1 MKTTFSYLWNDMNI
15 LLSTSLCVHPYFAF
29 RIFSGPQHRQNMQPN
44 QGSKVRGTE
53 DQEQQASFMSRNV
66 FYPGVK
72 TRGCDLRP
80 GCFKFQPSVIIL
92 RLSLL
97 QMNAGLG
104 FLVWILSLVNFSPFF
119 SSWTDNA
126 LWNKSNGSYVNK
138 DFGTLPLIFSTSKYS
153 RSKFQP
159 CPSFLAPQVL

>member
-1 MKTTFSYLWNDMNI
+1 MNI

-104 FLVWILSLVNFSPFF
+104 FLVWILPLVNFSPFF
-119 SSWTDNA
+119 PAQLTMHYGIRAMEAMSIRISELCLSFSPHANISDGFNLDNH
-126 LWNKSNGSYVNK
+126 
-138 DFGTLPLIFSTSKYS
+138 FSACKYS
-153 RSKFQP
+153 R
-159 CPSFLAPQVL
+159 

>member
-1 MKTTFSYLWNDMNI
+1 MNI

-53 DQEQQASFMSRNV
+53 DQEQQTSFMSCNI
-66 FYPGVK
+66 FHPGVK
-72 TRGCDLRP
+72 IKGCDLRP

-97 QMNAGLG
+97 QMNAGFG
-104 FLVWILSLVNFSPFF
+104 FLVWILPLVNFSPFF
-119 SSWTDNA
+119 PAQLTMHYGIRAMEAMSIRISE
-126 LWNKSNGSYVNK
+126 LCLS
-138 DFGTLPLIFSTSKYS
+138 FSPHANISDGKG
-153 RSKFQP
+153 
-159 CPSFLAPQVL
+159 LAPFTYTVKL

>member
-1 MKTTFSYLWNDMNI
+1 MNI

-97 QMNAGLG
+97 QMNAGFG
-104 FLVWILSLVNFSPFF
+104 FLVWILPLVNFSPFF
-119 SSWTDNA
+119 PAQLTMHYGIRAMEAMSIRISE
-126 LWNKSNGSYVNK
+126 LCLS
-138 DFGTLPLIFSTSKYS
+138 FSPHANISDGKG
-153 RSKFQP
+153 
-159 CPSFLAPQVL
+159 LAPFTYTVKL

>member
-1 MKTTFSYLWNDMNI
+1 MNI
-15 LLSTSLCVHPYFAF
+15 LLSTSLCVHPYIAF

-53 DQEQQASFMSRNV
+53 DQEQQTSFMSCNI
-66 FYPGVK
+66 FHPGVK
-72 TRGCDLRP
+72 IRGCDLRP

-97 QMNAGLG
+97 QMNAGFG
-104 FLVWILSLVNFSPFF
+104 FFVWILPLVNFSPFF
-119 SSWTDNA
+119 SSTDNA

-138 DFGTLPLIFSTSKYS
+138 DFGTLPLIFSTRKYF
-153 RSKFQP
+153 RWKFQP
-159 CPSFLAPQVL
+159 